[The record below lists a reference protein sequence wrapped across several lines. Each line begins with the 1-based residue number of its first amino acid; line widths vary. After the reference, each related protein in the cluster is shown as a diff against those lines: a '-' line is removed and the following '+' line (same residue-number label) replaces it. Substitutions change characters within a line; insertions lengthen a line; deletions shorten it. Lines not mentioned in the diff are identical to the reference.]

1 MSKMSREY
9 HDIPPLSI
17 AIGYT
22 DADGKYEAV
31 DYDVTD
37 LDEMDMDAKIEAE
50 TLARVFDETEAEWEI
65 AGHEGFPDVWD
76 ETKGRSDDFMLSHLF
91 EVRELIEDHGYEAV
105 EAGAGLGLGVG
116 DIGGG
121 HSVYDSYDDYGRQL
135 YEDMKG
141 SEAYHDVKAYFDFVQ
156 YGEDNATDSGTLGED
171 GRLYVFHR

>member
-1 MSKMSREY
+1 MSKTSREY

-17 AIGYT
+17 TIGYT

-50 TLARVFDETEAEWEI
+50 TQARVVDEVEAEWTI
-65 AGHEGFPDVWD
+65 AGHEGFPDVWG
-76 ETKGRSDDFMLSHLF
+76 EAKSRGDDFMFSHLF

-116 DIGGG
+116 DIDGG

-141 SEAYHDVKAYFDFVQ
+141 SEAYQEVMAYFDFAQ
-156 YGEDNATDSGTLGED
+156 YGEDSAMDSGTLGED
-171 GRLYVFHR
+171 GRLYVFHS